1 VKLLQ
6 PAQLAQL
13 ARAEPCTL
21 DAVRCA
27 ARSSGAMALAV
38 AVAQWASLV
47 LLLLESVPVAALAS
61 AESQPLESQ
70 PGLREAALAADGLVA

>member
-1 VKLLQ
+1 
-6 PAQLAQL
+6 
-13 ARAEPCTL
+13 
-21 DAVRCA
+21 
-27 ARSSGAMALAV
+27 MALAV

-70 PGLREAALAADGLVA
+70 PGLREAAQAADGLVA